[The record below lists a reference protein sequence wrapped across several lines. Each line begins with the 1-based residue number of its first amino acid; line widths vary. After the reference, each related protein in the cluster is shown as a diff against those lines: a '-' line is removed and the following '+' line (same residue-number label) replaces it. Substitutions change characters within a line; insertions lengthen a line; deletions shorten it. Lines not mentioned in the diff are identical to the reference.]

1 MAFLSLGKSGEKGMP
16 IALVRGGDH
25 DGEILSV
32 FTEEDEKAKKDKKP
46 SKREIESINYAKDV
60 KHLKPAQRVALF
72 NKLSEAKERGVSPE
86 SLTEN
91 EEIRSLYRRIL
102 SDHKEKDAKTIEL
115 PDDSTFNLIPNPDP
129 EKRSVYYVAGA
140 SGSGKSYI
148 ARGLAEGYKKLFPD
162 RQIYLI
168 SKLTDDST
176 LDTMKIGK
184 PLRIDVK
191 TLIDNY
197 PKIEEFQDCMVIF
210 DDYDCF
216 TGKEGKTVQQ
226 LIDDLSITGRHTN
239 TTCLFLTHYITNY
252 KKTALMLN
260 EAMYYII
267 YPQSTSFSSLR
278 YLLASRVGM
287 SKEDITEL
295 RKMGR
300 WVCIYKNY
308 PQFLVSQHIAKIL
321 HQEK

>member
-1 MAFLSLGKSGEKGMP
+1 MSFLSLGDGKNGMP
-16 IALVRGGDH
+16 IAIVKGGDH
-25 DGEILSV
+25 EGQILTVS
-32 FTEEDEKAKKDKKP
+32 TEEDKKGTKP
-46 SKREIESINYAKDV
+46 KREIEAVKYSKDL
-60 KHLKPAQRVALF
+60 KSLKPAQRVALF
-72 NKLSEAKERGVSPE
+72 NRLEEAKTKGISPDMLVGE
-86 SLTEN
+86 S
-91 EEIRSLYRRIL
+91 EEVKTIYKRIL
-102 SDHKEKDAKTIEL
+102 SDNKNDKTIVL
-115 PDDSTFNLIPNPDP
+115 PDDSTFNLIPNPDKD
-129 EKRSVYYVAGA
+129 KRSVYYIAGA

-168 SKLTDDST
+168 SKLNEDST

-191 TLIDNY
+191 SLIENY
-197 PKIEEFQDCMVIF
+197 PTIDEFKDCMVIF
-210 DDYDCF
+210 DDYDTF
-216 TGKEGKTVQQ
+216 TDKSGKVVQQ
-226 LIDDLSITGRHTN
+226 LIDDLAIQGRHTN
-239 TTCLFLTHYITNY
+239 TTMLCLTHYITNY

-278 YLLASRVGM
+278 YLLATRVGM
-287 SKEDITEL
+287 SKEDIQEL
-295 RKMGR
+295 RRMGR

-308 PQFLVSQHIAKIL
+308 PQFLISQHTAKIL